1 VATWKTSEKYDLTGI
16 DGAKVFRDL
25 PEGAMLRRAGGSIV
39 EILENARD
47 GATLLVRVVENE
59 ADPSSVG
66 EEEYV
71 FFADVQE
78 AVEEGA

>member
-1 VATWKTSEKYDLTGI
+1 VANWKASDKFDLTGI

-25 PEGAMLRRAGGSIV
+25 PEGAKLRTASGSIV

-47 GATLLVRVVENE
+47 GATLLVKVLENE
-59 ADPSSVG
+59 GNPSSIG

>member
-1 VATWKTSEKYDLTGI
+1 VADWKPNANYDLTGI

-25 PEGAMLRRAGGSIV
+25 PEGAKLRTAGGSIV

-47 GATLLVRVVENE
+47 GATLLVKVIENE
-59 ADPSSVG
+59 ENPSSVG